1 MFVSSLVDDCR
12 ESNISS
18 ADEHRIIT
26 ENSVAEKCVLGMNG
40 NDPLYKLDWWRHSI
54 QSLLF
59 DVFTVMRCQNRQF
72 TQS

>member
-1 MFVSSLVDDCR
+1 MFVSGLVDDCR

-40 NDPLYKLDWWRHSI
+40 NDPLYKLDW
-54 QSLLF
+54 
-59 DVFTVMRCQNRQF
+59 
-72 TQS
+72 